1 MDELKEKVNY
11 TWFCCDDEALLLS
24 STFGKGMGHV
34 VCISTPSLITLI
46 WSCGSVLFNTFVRRN
61 ELPMSESFLNLE
73 KNIQEYNYKDKK
85 KK

>member
-46 WSCGSVLFNTFVRRN
+46 WSCGSVLFNTFC
-61 ELPMSESFLNLE
+61 
-73 KNIQEYNYKDKK
+73 
-85 KK
+85 